1 MKLPRGQRPTAA
13 MQAPT
18 TNHSAPTL
26 RPALSQDA
34 AIVLGLAATSLTFA
48 GSPSAEAERWI
59 RILRLHGHV
68 GAALQGLG
76 VGEAPLESMA
86 EEPGSQPPD
95 QSQGGT
101 GDSVT
106 CVARRAYR
114 LARARGSALV
124 STVDLL
130 FAVLELY
137 GPTFDRALYER
148 GSSREE
154 LLERLA
160 GSITA

>member
-1 MKLPRGQRPTAA
+1 
-13 MQAPT
+13 MQTPS
-18 TNHSAPTL
+18 TNHNAPTL
-26 RPALSQDA
+26 KPALSQDA
-34 AIVLGLAATSLTFA
+34 AIVLALAATSLTFA
-48 GSPSAEAERWI
+48 ATPAAEAERWI

-68 GAALQGLG
+68 GSALQGLG

-86 EEPGSQPPD
+86 EEPAPKPPD
-95 QSQGGT
+95 PT
-101 GDSVT
+101 RHDAGDSAT
-106 CVARRAYR
+106 RVARRAYR

-130 FAVLELY
+130 FAVLDLY
-137 GPTFDRALYER
+137 GSTFDRALYER

-160 GSITA
+160 GSIAA